1 MDPDLTLGTHV
12 YVAIEP
18 TEDSKAMR
26 WLSVSLAPS
35 LPGIETRSRG
45 RRGDRAEA
53 QPVAQSGRPRETAAS
68 VLERFELPPAT
79 KAFISDRL
87 WAGAS
92 LIVSDQGISHET
104 GKYTDF
110 IVLSR

>member
-1 MDPDLTLGTHV
+1 MERADEG
-12 YVAIEP
+12 
-18 TEDSKAMR
+18 KAMR
-26 WLSVSLAPS
+26 WLSVSLAPV
-35 LPGIETRSRG
+35 LPGTEARSRG

-53 QPVAQSGRPRETAAS
+53 AQPAARSAHPSETAAS
-68 VLERFELPPAT
+68 VLERFELPPET

-92 LIVSDQGISHET
+92 LIVSDQGLSNEA

-110 IVLSR
+110 IVQAR